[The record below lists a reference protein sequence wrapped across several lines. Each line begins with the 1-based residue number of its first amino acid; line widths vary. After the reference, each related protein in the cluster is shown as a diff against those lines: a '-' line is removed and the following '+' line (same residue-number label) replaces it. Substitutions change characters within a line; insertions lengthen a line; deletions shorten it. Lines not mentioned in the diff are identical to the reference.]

1 MDKKNIKFNDTE
13 LKEQEFYQSK
23 SPVLIKDM
31 DIIKQYYL
39 ISFLLVNKISN
50 ISLVTKVLK
59 RLDFSAYSVQTWT
72 YIGNIL
78 IKLNGCILW

>member
-13 LKEQEFYQSK
+13 LKEQEFYQNK

-59 RLDFSAYSVQTWT
+59 RLDLSAYSVQT
-72 YIGNIL
+72 
-78 IKLNGCILW
+78 

>member
-13 LKEQEFYQSK
+13 LKEQEFYQNK

-31 DIIKQYYL
+31 DIIKQYHL

-59 RLDFSAYSVQTWT
+59 RLDFSAYSVQT
-72 YIGNIL
+72 
-78 IKLNGCILW
+78 

>member
-13 LKEQEFYQSK
+13 LKEQEFYQNE

-59 RLDFSAYSVQTWT
+59 RLDFSAYSVQT
-72 YIGNIL
+72 
-78 IKLNGCILW
+78 

>member
-13 LKEQEFYQSK
+13 LKEQEFYQNK

-59 RLDFSAYSVQTWT
+59 RLDFSAYSVQT
-72 YIGNIL
+72 
-78 IKLNGCILW
+78 